1 MERGLWRDL
10 SNLPEGNTIPLAT
23 VAPTER
29 TSVAPRPKE
38 SRMKTA
44 WLFVLIS
51 AMCMAQTP
59 DLKPSVTYARSWDA
73 AVAEAKLLNLPIVVH
88 SHGFY

>member
-1 MERGLWRDL
+1 
-10 SNLPEGNTIPLAT
+10 
-23 VAPTER
+23 
-29 TSVAPRPKE
+29 
-38 SRMKTA
+38 MKTA